1 MAKKIKTE
9 KGFLVIKMN
18 TVEAARIGFGIGGSG
33 ACICMECN
41 NPCFDIIYYIAVL
54 NDTMCAK
61 CYNEYIKEATYYP
74 EDSDIEQRNY
84 DFYISALKK
93 NGIKIEQ

>member
-9 KGFLVIKMN
+9 KDFLVIKMN
-18 TVEAARIGFGIGGSG
+18 MKEAESIGFGLGGG
-33 ACICMECN
+33 ACICMDCN
-41 NPCFDIIYYIAVL
+41 NVCYDDIYYVAVL
-54 NDTMCAK
+54 NDTLCEE

-74 EDSDIEQRNY
+74 EDSEIEQKNY
-84 DFYISALKK
+84 DFYISMLKR

>member
-18 TVEAARIGFGIGGSG
+18 REEAESIGFGIGGG
-33 ACICMECN
+33 ACICMQCN
-41 NPCFDIIYYIAVL
+41 DLCMNDIYYVAVL
-54 NDTMCAK
+54 NDTMCEK
-61 CYNEYIKEATYYP
+61 CYNEYVNEATYYP
-74 EDSDIEQRNY
+74 EDSKIEQRNY
-84 DFYISALKK
+84 DFYISMLKH

>member
-18 TVEAARIGFGIGGSG
+18 MEEAASIGFGMGGG
-33 ACICMECN
+33 ACIICMECN
-41 NPCFDIIYYIAVL
+41 NLCFNDIYYIAVL

-74 EDSDIEQRNY
+74 EDSAIEQRNY
-84 DFYISALKK
+84 DFYISMLKK
-93 NGIKIEQ
+93 NGIKIER